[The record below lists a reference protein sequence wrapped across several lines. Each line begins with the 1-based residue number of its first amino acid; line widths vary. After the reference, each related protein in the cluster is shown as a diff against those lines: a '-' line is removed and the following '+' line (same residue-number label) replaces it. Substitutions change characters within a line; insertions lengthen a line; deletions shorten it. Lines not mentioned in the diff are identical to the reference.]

1 MHRTE
6 KKQKNTVFARL
17 LVYKAVNV
25 SIKTPDMWNT
35 GRKRI
40 KYNILWLQKEGKG
53 SILSLLLR
61 RITFA
66 FSGSVDN
73 SGRIAV

>member
-6 KKQKNTVFARL
+6 KKQENTEFVRL

-35 GRKRI
+35 GRIRI
-40 KYNILWLQKEGKG
+40 KYHILWLQKEGKG
-53 SILSLLLR
+53 SILCLLLR
-61 RITFA
+61 KGTFA
-66 FSGSVDN
+66 FSRFVDN